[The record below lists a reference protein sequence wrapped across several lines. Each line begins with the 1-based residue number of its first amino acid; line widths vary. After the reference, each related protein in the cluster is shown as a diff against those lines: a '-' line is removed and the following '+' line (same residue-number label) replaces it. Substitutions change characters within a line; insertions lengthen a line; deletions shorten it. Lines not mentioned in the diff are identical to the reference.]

1 MSKNYQGERS
11 ASNTPTIADRPIFR
25 LKHKKMLV
33 ASLAIMIAISAARLV
48 CDSVLYERTNDAQID
63 GHITPVSAR
72 INGQVQQVNIIE
84 GQLVR
89 AGDVLVVMDRT
100 ECSIAV
106 NQAMANVAYAQNTA
120 ASLYFNAAITV
131 TSAYGGLNSARAA
144 VKNAEL
150 EVVTAEHKSKADEA
164 VLKQAQADA
173 TTMEAILD
181 ATAMETVLVAD
192 QQVLIQTQEKLRQAI
207 TNLRAAQTA
216 PEQVSIARVKAQ
228 AADSQIMESQSQLEQ
243 AQLKLSYTILRSP
256 VTGIIGKRRVEVG
269 QTVSAGQELM
279 DVVSLDDVWIT
290 ANFKE
295 AQFGHLRPG
304 QPVEIKVDAYGR
316 TWKGHITNLG
326 GATGSVLSLMPSNA
340 VGNHGDLQRVRVRI
354 DFDRPQSP
362 DFNAADLLKPGLSVK
377 PEVRVRWLPRAP
389 SPPER
394 PQLDSEGGSNSAS
407 TI

>member
-1 MSKNYQGERS
+1 ME
-11 ASNTPTIADRPIFR
+11 
-25 LKHKKMLV
+25 V
-33 ASLAIMIAISAARLV
+33 
-48 CDSVLYERTNDAQID
+48 
-63 GHITPVSAR
+63 
-72 INGQVQQVNIIE
+72 
-84 GQLVR
+84 
-89 AGDVLVVMDRT
+89 VLVV
-100 ECSIAV
+100 
-106 NQAMANVAYAQNTA
+106 
-120 ASLYFNAAITV
+120 
-131 TSAYGGLNSARAA
+131 
-144 VKNAEL
+144 
-150 EVVTAEHKSKADEA
+150 
-164 VLKQAQADA
+164 
-173 TTMEAILD
+173 
-181 ATAMETVLVAD
+181 D
-192 QQVLIQTQEKLRQAI
+192 QQVLIQTQEKLGQAI

>member
-1 MSKNYQGERS
+1 
-11 ASNTPTIADRPIFR
+11 
-25 LKHKKMLV
+25 MLV

-192 QQVLIQTQEKLRQAI
+192 QQVLIQTQEKLGQAI